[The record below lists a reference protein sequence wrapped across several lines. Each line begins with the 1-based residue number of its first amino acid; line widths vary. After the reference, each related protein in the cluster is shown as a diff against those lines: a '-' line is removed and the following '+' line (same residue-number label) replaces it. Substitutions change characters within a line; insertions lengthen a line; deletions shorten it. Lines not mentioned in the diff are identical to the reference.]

1 MPEEQF
7 KRHIA
12 YKYRIGDVLAG
23 KTIFDADHFRFQE
36 ITEKQVVR
44 VNIIANVIEKFVQD
58 QDKKFASVTLDDASG
73 QIKLK
78 TFGDDINKFQN
89 VSQGDTI
96 QVVGLLRSWNNEIYI
111 SPEIIKSRTP
121 EYLLLRKLETDLE
134 RPKPIDK
141 AQASELRDQILEI
154 LKKQEDNGGADV
166 EALITDL
173 KQSPQIINSEIKKLL
188 EEGIAYEPRP
198 GKLRYLG

>member
-1 MPEEQF
+1 MPDEQF

-12 YKYRIGDVLAG
+12 YKYRIGDILAG

-78 TFGDDINKFQN
+78 TFGDDISKFQN

-141 AQASELRDQILEI
+141 VQASKLRDQILEI

-166 EALITDL
+166 EALIIDL